1 MDAKQL
7 RSTLN
12 HLGLSQLEAARLL
25 GVQPRTMQ
33 RWIAGNPAV
42 GQPAA
47 EALRAWRRLADLGV
61 AWRPDC
67 EAIAIADAAELA
79 RRWPAA
85 AELHGILAR
94 VAARGGPTQRWRVS
108 LGRRRAASDSLIVTF
123 NALADGG
130 FAPASYRRLD
140 GPLDRERDWPLIEEA
155 VTAFADA
162 VAAAG
167 TSWAQPRREDARMV
181 PAAEAAPPGR
191 SATG

>member
-7 RSTLN
+7 RSTLD

-47 EALRAWRRLADLGV
+47 EALRAWRRLADLGL

-67 EAIAIADAAELA
+67 EAIPTAEALARQRPANAELE
-79 RRWPAA
+79 R
-85 AELHGILAR
+85 ILAR
-94 VAARGGPTQRWRVS
+94 VAARGGPTRRWRVN
-108 LGRRRAASDSLIVTF
+108 LGRRRAAGESLIVTF
-123 NALADGG
+123 NALAGGG
-130 FAPASYRRLD
+130 FVPASYRRLD
-140 GPLDRERDWPLIEEA
+140 GPLDRDRDWPLIEEA
-155 VTAFADA
+155 VAAFADA

-167 TSWAQPRREDARMV
+167 ANWAEPARDDPDRRQR
-181 PAAEAAPPGR
+181 
-191 SATG
+191 ATG